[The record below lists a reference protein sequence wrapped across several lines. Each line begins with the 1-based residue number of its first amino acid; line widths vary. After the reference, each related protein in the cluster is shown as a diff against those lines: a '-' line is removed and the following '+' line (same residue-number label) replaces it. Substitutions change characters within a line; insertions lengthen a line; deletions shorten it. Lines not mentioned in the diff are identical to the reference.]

1 MGYAAGTLEEYLA
14 DAASSKPA
22 PGGGSVSALAGAL
35 AASMGEMAANFTKGK
50 KKFAHVQDEIAECL
64 GRLEKCR
71 GSLLKLVDADV
82 EAYVAVGAA
91 YAMPKDTDDQK
102 ATRAETIQAALK
114 AAMAVPLAIVRE
126 CRVVAGTAAKL
137 VKIANPN
144 LITDVGVSAVLAEA
158 ACTAARL
165 NVEVNLKYIKDPELR
180 RELQPELDEV
190 QQTTERCR
198 TEVSAAVH
206 DCLSD

>member
-1 MGYAAGTLEEYLA
+1 MSQPVQSVFTHVEQGQATEGATRCQVADPIWRQLVEALTHGCDAAG
-14 DAASSKPA
+14 DAIKI
-22 PGGGSVSALAGAL
+22 SANGR
-35 AASMGEMAANFTKGK
+35 KG
-50 KKFAHVQDEIAECL
+50 
-64 GRLEKCR
+64 
-71 GSLLKLVDADV
+71 
-82 EAYVAVGAA
+82 
-91 YAMPKDTDDQK
+91 
-102 ATRAETIQAALK
+102 
-114 AAMAVPLAIVRE
+114 
-126 CRVVAGTAAKL
+126 RVVAGTAAKL